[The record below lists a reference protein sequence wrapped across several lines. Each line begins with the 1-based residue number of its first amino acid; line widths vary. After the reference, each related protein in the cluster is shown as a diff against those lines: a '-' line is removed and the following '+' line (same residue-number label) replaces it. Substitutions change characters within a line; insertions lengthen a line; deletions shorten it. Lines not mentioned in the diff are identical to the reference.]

1 MTSAGNSAVAF
12 HDYEPEV
19 EDFEEAVFAGLDGNP
34 KSLPCKY
41 FYDKRG
47 SELFERICELDEYYV
62 TRTEIA
68 LLQRYGGEMAELMG
82 PSCHLI
88 EFGSGSP
95 RKVSILLD
103 ALADAAAYTAIDISR
118 DHLLTASQALA
129 RIRPG
134 LEVMAVCADYT
145 GTLDLPR
152 PKSRPDAKPVVYF
165 PGSSIGNFS
174 PEDAIGFLRRTADM
188 LQGGGE
194 MMIAVDLKKDRE
206 ILHAAYNDAAG
217 VTAAFN
223 LNLLTRIN
231 TELGANFELAAF
243 AHEAFYD
250 SEKGRIEMHLRSLGD
265 QSVHI
270 AGRDFNFAKGE
281 RLHTEN
287 SYKYA
292 VEEFEQ
298 LARDAGFS
306 PLKVWIDENSLF
318 SIHYLRST

>member
-1 MTSAGNSAVAF
+1 MTAAGSAPVAF
-12 HDYEPEV
+12 HDNAPEV
-19 EDFEEAVFAGLDGNP
+19 EDFEAAVFAGLDGHP

-41 FYDKRG
+41 FYDQRG
-47 SELFERICELDEYYV
+47 SALFDQICELDEYYV

-68 LLQRYGGEMAELMG
+68 LLQRYGGEMAALMG

-95 RKVSILLD
+95 RKVPILLD

-118 DHLLTASQALA
+118 EHLLASSRALA
-129 RIRPG
+129 RNRPG

-145 GTLDLPR
+145 RALDLPR

-165 PGSSIGNFS
+165 PGSSIGNFA

-194 MMIAVDLKKDRE
+194 MLIAADLKKDPE

-223 LNLLTRIN
+223 LNLLARIN
-231 TELGANFELAAF
+231 TELGADFELAAF
-243 AHEAFYD
+243 AHDAFYD
-250 SEKGRIEMHLRSLGD
+250 AGKGRIEMHLRSLCD

-270 AGRDFNFAKGE
+270 AGRDFSFAEGE
-281 RLHTEN
+281 RVHTEN

-298 LARDAGFS
+298 LAREAGFS
-306 PLKVWIDENSLF
+306 PLKVWIDDDRLF
-318 SIHYLRST
+318 SIHYLRSE